1 VQTETHHARLFLL
14 ALVLA
19 LLALALLPKPVHSR
33 WLARHCQQ
41 HSSATSAPLATRLEE
56 IRDLR

>member
-1 VQTETHHARLFLL
+1 VHTESHHARLFLF

-33 WLARHCQQ
+33 WLARHWTRGA
-41 HSSATSAPLATRLEE
+41 SATTAYLAIRLEE
-56 IRDLR
+56 HRDPR